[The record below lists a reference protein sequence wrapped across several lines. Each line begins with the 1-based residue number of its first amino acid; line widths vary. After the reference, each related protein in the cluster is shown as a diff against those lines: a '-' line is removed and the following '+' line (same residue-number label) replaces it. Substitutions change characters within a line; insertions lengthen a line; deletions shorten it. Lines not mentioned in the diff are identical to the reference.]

1 MGDLKKYISCTPKK
15 KSFVEYK
22 PGNKNLTPMYVKEKI
37 LSLKVW
43 EKILTQTKLRIPPF
57 KSRINGRLLDSLRS
71 P

>member
-43 EKILTQTKLRIPPF
+43 EKILTQTKSRIPTF
-57 KSRINGRLLDSLRS
+57 KS
-71 P
+71 